1 MKREELNKKIK
12 SVKKQIEKLESV
24 EYPVYKTDSKYIE
37 KFGIIKELET
47 LDIVAKA
54 FTFVKSNFQ
63 GFDNAYDE
71 LGIVTKETEKPKY
84 MGYALDTWTTDFKI
98 RVQQLNDFKK
108 IKDLNNALEVLNKH
122 RSEDDIFNEDME
134 RISDILDFEE
144 DED

>member
-1 MKREELNKKIK
+1 M
-12 SVKKQIEKLESV
+12 KKQIEKLESV
-24 EYPVYKTDSKYIE
+24 EYPEYKTDSKYIE
-37 KFGIIKELET
+37 KFGIVKELDS

-71 LGIVTKETEKPKY
+71 LGITTKDSEKPKY
-84 MGYALDTWTTDFKI
+84 MGYSLENWTSDFKI
-98 RVQQLNDFKK
+98 RVQQLTDLKK

-134 RISDILDFEE
+134 SISDILDFEE